1 MEPSVIFQLIPI
13 LTLVMYFFYM
23 TYYYAVPMFILKI
36 LLFYGHIRYRG
47 SFITFRG
54 GKITVECRKDGK
66 LTVTAANQSA
76 EKDIETSLTLLG
88 AKLGKHAVVTTLAND
103 NLCAHNTFDAP
114 DRVAPTT
121 AVYEQFDGILQIPR
135 GGIVS
140 VTSDIEE

>member
-36 LLFYGHIRYRG
+36 LLFYGHIRWRG

-66 LTVTAANQSA
+66 LTVYERPLDVDPSSRFLAMNVCSEFRGLLRDIRKGTVAAADA
-76 EKDIETSLTLLG
+76 EPES
-88 AKLGKHAVVTTLAND
+88 
-103 NLCAHNTFDAP
+103 
-114 DRVAPTT
+114 
-121 AVYEQFDGILQIPR
+121 
-135 GGIVS
+135 
-140 VTSDIEE
+140 

>member
-66 LTVTAANQSA
+66 LTVYERPLDVDPSSRFLAMNVCS
-76 EKDIETSLTLLG
+76 EFRTLLRDIRKG
-88 AKLGKHAVVTTLAND
+88 TVAAA
-103 NLCAHNTFDAP
+103 DAEP
-114 DRVAPTT
+114 
-121 AVYEQFDGILQIPR
+121 EN
-135 GGIVS
+135 
-140 VTSDIEE
+140 